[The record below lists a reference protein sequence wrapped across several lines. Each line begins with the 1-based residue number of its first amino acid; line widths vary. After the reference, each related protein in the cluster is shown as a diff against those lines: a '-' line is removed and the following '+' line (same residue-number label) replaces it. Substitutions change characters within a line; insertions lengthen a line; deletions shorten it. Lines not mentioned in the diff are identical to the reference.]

1 MATGNNEMQP
11 LGPRE
16 PNDRRGVNGVSIQP
30 ESTTPK
36 KQRDLVLFDVS
47 CLIINKMIG
56 TGIFVSPAIVV
67 LLVGSKW
74 AALLI
79 WIFGACYSFAR

>member
-1 MATGNNEMQP
+1 MNTELEMQN
-11 LGPRE
+11 L
-16 PNDRRGVNGVSIQP
+16 QP
-30 ESTTPK
+30 HDSNVVGSQFESPITK
-36 KQRDLVLFDVS
+36 KQRELMWYDVS

-74 AALLI
+74 AALLM